1 MAIST
6 RTRFEILKRDG
17 FRCRYCGADPT
28 KCVLHVDHVLAIAN
42 GGTDDP
48 VNLVASCRS
57 CNLGKS
63 AVPLEA
69 RKFAPPSSPDEL
81 LEQAEQIRAYL
92 GAQKSLAMAMEE
104 VVGTVVS
111 HWQDQTGDHDYIPR
125 DLPAKIKNALA
136 YMSMGE
142 LIEAATVTASHVR
155 HKSHDQQSR
164 YFSAVVRNMRQ
175 RKQCAP
181 EVFELLEDA
190 RAAGFRGLKAKTKR
204 NGERSF
210 TWIGP
215 DKLPEALSAELW
227 EHFDAIEAVS

>member
-1 MAIST
+1 MAVST

-28 KCVLHVDHVLAIAN
+28 KGVLHVDHVLAIAN

-48 VNLVASCRS
+48 ANLVASCRS

-69 RKFAPPSSPDEL
+69 RKFAPPSSPEEL

-92 GAQKSLAMAMEE
+92 DAQRSLSMAIDE
-104 VVGTVVS
+104 VVNAVVE
-111 HWQDQTGDHDYIPR
+111 HWQDQTGDHKYIPR
-125 DLPAKIKNALA
+125 DLEAKIKNALA

-142 LIEAATVTASHVR
+142 LMEAATVTASHVR

-175 RKQCAP
+175 RKRCSP
-181 EVFELLEDA
+181 EVFELLEEA
-190 RAAGFRGLKAKTKR
+190 RAAGFRNLKAKTKR
-204 NGERSF
+204 NGDRSF
-210 TWIGP
+210 TWVGP
-215 DKLPEALSAELW
+215 TKLPEPLSSELW
-227 EHFDAIEAVS
+227 ANFDAIEAVS